1 MTAEPTETTSLLPR
15 EEGVREPPKND
26 DKPVDTGLSWKRLLG
41 IIGALL
47 GVFLAGADESM
58 VLVTFQTIASHF
70 KQLGDSPWVLAGYN
84 LGYCVALPV
93 YGKLSDTYGRQIP
106 LVVAY
111 CLFSGGCIFSG
122 SAAALWHVIVGR
134 VITGIGAAG
143 MVALV
148 CVLITDN
155 VPPSQVAITRS
166 YVNMVSVFGRV
177 LGGPIGAFITDSVGW
192 QLSFVVQAPTAIMC
206 CIISIALLPPSK
218 PKDKNVKKI
227 PLRKRVDFLGIG
239 MFAISITTFLVA
251 IRLLGDHEASTRIT
265 ILFGVVSAVFGGF
278 FLVVEAYY
286 AREPVIPPG
295 LLKSMAGPYA
305 VQVLLQVGVF
315 GKFDKTL
322 RPISFAPQVQ
332 VVHELQFILLQYFY
346 TLFTLFDITMR
357 LASWDDETDHSL
369 LVTFRTHRYKTL
381 SIISVLLGLTFFT
394 LIAVRWRTGV
404 SGWESLY
411 VFPAFLSFGLL
422 LSTTFTGLIAC
433 TPKSIHATAICVYYL
448 CQQVGTMLG
457 TVFSSLTIE
466 TILREVLR
474 IRLEDI
480 PSKMEIIERVLHDS
494 NPDIIPEALRSIV
507 RSSYLYSFQFAAFI
521 PVITTA
527 IVLPLM
533 AIDREVEVE

>member
-1 MTAEPTETTSLLPR
+1 MTAGPTETTRLLPR
-15 EEGVREPPKND
+15 EEGVRERPKNA
-26 DKPVDTGLSWKRLLG
+26 S
-41 IIGALL
+41 
-47 GVFLAGADESM
+47 VFLAGADESM
-58 VLVTFQTIASHF
+58 VLVTYQTIASHF

-106 LVVAY
+106 LVVSY
-111 CLFSGGCIFSG
+111 CLFSGGCILSG
-122 SAAALWHVIVGR
+122 TATALWQVIAGR

-155 VPPSQVAITRS
+155 VSPSQVAITRS

-206 CIISIALLPPSK
+206 CIISIVLLPPAK
-218 PKDKNVKKI
+218 PMDKNVKKI
-227 PLRKRVDFLGIG
+227 ALRKRVDFLGIA

-251 IRLLGDHEASTRIT
+251 LRLLGDHEASTRIT
-265 ILFGVVSAVFGGF
+265 ILFGVVSVVFGAF

-305 VQVLLQVGVF
+305 VQVLLQVGAFANLTNIAPYFIRTTGASNTRAAIYLAPVF
-315 GKFDKTL
+315 VGFTTGSVTSGYIIRKT
-322 RPISFAPQVQ
+322 
-332 VVHELQFILLQYFY
+332 
-346 TLFTLFDITMR
+346 
-357 LASWDDETDHSL
+357 HS
-369 LVTFRTHRYKTL
+369 
-381 SIISVLLGLTFFT
+381 
-394 LIAVRWRTGV
+394 
-404 SGWESLY
+404 WESLY
-411 VFPAFLSFGLL
+411 VLPAFLSFGLL

-457 TVFSSLTIE
+457 TVLSSLTIE
-466 TILREVLR
+466 TIMREVLK

-480 PSKMEIIERVLHDS
+480 PNKKEIIERVLHDS
-494 NPDIIPEALRSIV
+494 NPSIIPEALRSII

-527 IVLPLM
+527 MVLPLM

>member
-1 MTAEPTETTSLLPR
+1 MTAEPTETSSLLPR
-15 EEGVREPPKND
+15 EDVTGQPLKD
-26 DKPVDTGLSWKRLLG
+26 DKPASPGLSWKSLLG
-41 IIGALL
+41 IIGALI

-58 VLVTFQTIASHF
+58 VLVTYQTIASHF
-70 KQLGDSPWVLAGYN
+70 QRLGDSPWVLAGYN

-111 CLFSGGCIFSG
+111 CLFSSGCILSG
-122 SAAALWHVIVGR
+122 SAAALWHVIAGR

-155 VPPSQVAITRS
+155 VLPSQVAITRS

-192 QLSFVVQAPTAIMC
+192 QLSFIVQAPTAIIC
-206 CIISIALLPPSK
+206 CIISIVLLPPAK
-218 PKDKNVKKI
+218 PKENSVKKVA
-227 PLRKRVDFLGIG
+227 LRKRVDFLGIA
-239 MFAISITTFLVA
+239 MFAICITTFLVA

-265 ILFGVVSAVFGGF
+265 ILFGVVSLVFGCF
-278 FLVVEAYY
+278 FLVVEGFY
-286 AREPVIPPG
+286 AREPVIPLG
-295 LLKSMAGPYA
+295 LLKKMAGPYA
-305 VQVLLQVGVF
+305 VQVLLQVGAFANLTNIAPYFIRTTGASNTRAAVYLAPVF
-315 GKFDKTL
+315 VG
-322 RPISFAPQVQ
+322 
-332 VVHELQFILLQYFY
+332 
-346 TLFTLFDITMR
+346 FTTGSITSGYIIR
-357 LASWDDETDHSL
+357 K
-369 LVTFRTHRYKTL
+369 THRYKTL
-381 SIISVLLGLTFFT
+381 SLISVLLGLTFFT
-394 LIAVRWRTGV
+394 LIAIRWRTGV
-404 SGWESLY
+404 TGWESFY

-466 TILREVLR
+466 TILREVLK

-480 PSKMEIIERVLHDS
+480 PHKKEIIERILHDS
-494 NPDIIPEALRSIV
+494 SPAAIPEALRSIV
-507 RSSYLYSFQFAAFI
+507 RNSYLYSFQFAAFI
-521 PVITTA
+521 PVVTTA

-533 AIDREVEVE
+533 AIDKEVEVD

>member
-1 MTAEPTETTSLLPR
+1 MTAGPTETTSLLPR
-15 EEGVREPPKND
+15 EEGIRERPKND
-26 DKPVDTGLSWKRLLG
+26 SKPADAGLSWKRLLG

-58 VLVTFQTIASHF
+58 VLVTYQAIASHF

-106 LVVAY
+106 LVVSY
-111 CLFSGGCIFSG
+111 CLFSGGCILSG
-122 SAAALWHVIVGR
+122 TAAALWQVIAGR

-155 VPPSQVAITRS
+155 VSPSQVAITRS

-206 CIISIALLPPSK
+206 CIISIVLLPPAK
-218 PKDKNVKKI
+218 PMDKNVKKI
-227 PLRKRVDFLGIG
+227 PLRKRVDFLGIA

-251 IRLLGDHEASTRIT
+251 LRLLGDHEASTSIT
-265 ILFGVVSAVFGGF
+265 ILFGVVSVVFGAF
-278 FLVVEAYY
+278 FLVVETYY

-305 VQVLLQVGVF
+305 VQVLLQVGAFANLTNIAPYFIRTTGASNTRAAIYLAPVF
-315 GKFDKTL
+315 VG
-322 RPISFAPQVQ
+322 
-332 VVHELQFILLQYFY
+332 
-346 TLFTLFDITMR
+346 FTTG
-357 LASWDDETDHSL
+357 S
-369 LVTFRTHRYKTL
+369 VTSGYIIRKTHRYKTL
-381 SIISVLLGLTFFT
+381 SIISVLLGLIFFT

-404 SGWESLY
+404 SSWESLY
-411 VFPAFLSFGLL
+411 VLPAFLSFGLL

-457 TVFSSLTIE
+457 TVLSSLTIE
-466 TILREVLR
+466 TILREVLK
-474 IRLEDI
+474 IRLQDI
-480 PSKMEIIERVLHDS
+480 PNKKEIIERVLHDS
-494 NPDIIPEALRSIV
+494 NPSIIPEALRSIV
-507 RSSYLYSFQFAAFI
+507 RSSYLYSFQFAAFL